1 MAHEEVLAILDQAIL
16 DLSTMD
22 NEGVLDVLRAVLL
35 TIERQ
40 VDSTTD
46 DIPGLRSRLPQ
57 LLRLYSAQPSWTLL
71 ERLIARAVD
80 SACTAWIDG
89 IPTGANNSLTL
100 ESLVVA
106 SCSRWAKRV
115 ECKGENLDISIFLKR
130 PEWTQHTVSIIKNLI
145 YASESSRQVVLTYLE
160 SRASMKLLA
169 LHVAPVIW
177 PWLDASDISD
187 IGSSETWRNHFRKLT
202 ASIIDTQT
210 SQNHRLTCRRAVL
223 AMVRK
228 MPFLHH
234 EFFSDLLACIKSM
247 SPDTLTPEILRL
259 GKHLIEILPGES
271 DAFAS
276 SLLDHGL
283 GWISRSFA
291 SPDPLDT
298 GIVKA
303 LGAEL
308 FPRSDFY

>member
-1 MAHEEVLAILDQAIL
+1 MAHEEVLSILDQAI
-16 DLSTMD
+16 DKED
-22 NEGVLDVLRAVLL
+22 VLDVLRAVLL

-40 VDSTTD
+40 VDATTD
-46 DIPGLRSRLPQ
+46 DVPGLRLRLPQ

-80 SACTAWIDG
+80 SACTACIDG
-89 IPTGANNSLTL
+89 IPTGVNDSPTL

-115 ECKGENLDISIFLKR
+115 EYKGEDLDISVFLKR
-130 PEWTQHTVSIIKNLI
+130 PEWTQHTISIIKTLI
-145 YASESSRQVVLTYLE
+145 YASESSRQVVRTYLE

-169 LHVAPVIW
+169 LHLAPVIW

-187 IGSSETWRNHFRKLT
+187 IGSSDTWRNHFRKLT

-210 SQNHRLTCRRAVL
+210 PQNHRLTCRRAVL
-223 AMVRK
+223 AMVQKLPSLR
-228 MPFLHH
+228 H
-234 EFFSDLLACIKSM
+234 EFFSDLLACTKGM
-247 SPDTLTPEILRL
+247 SPDTLTPEMLRL

-276 SLLDHGL
+276 SLLDHAL

-303 LGAEL
+303 LGAKL
-308 FPRSDFY
+308 LPRSDFY